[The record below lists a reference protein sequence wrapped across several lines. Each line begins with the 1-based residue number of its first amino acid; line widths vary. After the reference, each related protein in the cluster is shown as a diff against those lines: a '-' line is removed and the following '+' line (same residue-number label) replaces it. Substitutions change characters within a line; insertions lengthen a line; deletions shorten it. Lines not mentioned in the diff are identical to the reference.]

1 MVFAIIAV
9 FISIFG
15 LIGGLTYWKIKNTDP
30 TTTDSS
36 SKSNIETAQDFLPFE
51 EIKDNVIHLGLHQYR
66 AVIKCNSI
74 NYSLKTEK
82 EQDVIELSY
91 QRFLNSL
98 NHPIS
103 MFIQTKEMDN
113 SLMMKSL
120 KDDIEKSI
128 EEFPI
133 LSEYGQ
139 IFYENMGN
147 IYNEIGNN
155 KEKNK
160 YIIVP
165 FNDAILLTNSSEEE
179 KYGYALKES
188 QSRVQLIIDG
198 LQSVGI
204 QAKALNTNEIIDLV
218 YSAYHKDNASQIK
231 NIIDGDYLSMTVTG
245 EDKMSNVTDEGRL
258 DWIIYEAQIRL
269 ENELL
274 NNNGVNK
281 TIKNKTLKAINNL
294 NEIRD
299 DLAGFYK
306 TETDISNKVKMKN

>member
-179 KYGYALKES
+179 KYEYSLKEI

-281 TIKNKTLKAINNL
+281 NIKNKTLKAINNL